1 MKKEKI
7 EIEYLL
13 YNASAPVLWNAI
25 GTPLGMSEWFAD
37 VITVDGNMYTFTWEK
52 NDQEAILQS
61 QKHQSFIRFQWVEDE
76 GLETYF
82 ELKIAINPI
91 TGDLSLFVTDFAEP
105 KEKEDSILLWNQQ
118 IEQMK
123 RKNGL

>member
-37 VITVDGNMYTFTWEK
+37 VITADGNMYTFTWEK
-52 NDQEAILQS
+52 HDQDAVLQS
-61 QKHQSFIRFQWVEDE
+61 QKQQSFIRFQWVDDE
-76 GLETYF
+76 NTDYYF

>member
-1 MKKEKI
+1 MKKEKF
-7 EIEYLL
+7 EIEYVLN
-13 YNASAPVLWNAI
+13 NASVPVLWNAI
-25 GTPLGMSEWFAD
+25 GTPLGLSEWFAD
-37 VITVDGNMYTFTWEK
+37 VITVDGNQYTFTWEK

-82 ELKIAINPI
+82 ELKIAVNPI

>member
-1 MKKEKI
+1 MKKEKF
-7 EIEYLL
+7 EIEYVLN
-13 YNASAPVLWNAI
+13 NASVPVLWNAI
-25 GTPLGMSEWFAD
+25 GTPLGLSEWFAD
-37 VITVDGNMYTFTWEK
+37 VITVDGNQYTFTWEK

-76 GLETYF
+76 GLETFF
-82 ELKIAINPI
+82 ELKIAVNPI